1 MIPQK
6 QPRTDADNCRS
17 FRTKQNEDMEFLV
30 AACEA
35 ETVCVGWLF
44 DLRPQTHGQVS

>member
-1 MIPQK
+1 MTPQK
-6 QPRTDADNCRS
+6 QPRTDADNRRTP
-17 FRTKQNEDMEFLV
+17 RTKQNDDMEFLV

-35 ETVCVGWLF
+35 ETVCVGWLL